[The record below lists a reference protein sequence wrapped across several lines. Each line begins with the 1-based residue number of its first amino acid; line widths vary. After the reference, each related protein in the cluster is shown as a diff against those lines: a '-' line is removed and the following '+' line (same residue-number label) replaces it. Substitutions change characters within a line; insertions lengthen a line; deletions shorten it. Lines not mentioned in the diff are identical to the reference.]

1 MLNENA
7 NSHNEFDLAKSQDF
21 IANVA
26 TILMPAISEAV
37 NDAVNKAVT
46 LATSPTMSKQDFAAA
61 NRIGL
66 SVLEKWI
73 ANGVVLL
80 APTPSFTYTQNRTN
94 RKTGEVVETTM
105 TKHGNPLINVAAWRE
120 KNRQQAIKCRYIKP

>member
-1 MLNENA
+1 MHTENA
-7 NSHNEFDLAKSQDF
+7 NSQNAFDSVQSQDF
-21 IANVA
+21 MANVA
-26 TILMPAISEAV
+26 AILMPAISEAV

-61 NRIGL
+61 NRISL

-80 APTPSFTYTQNRTN
+80 APTPLSPTRRTASIV
-94 RKTGEVVETTM
+94 RPAK
-105 TKHGNPLINVAAWRE
+105 W
-120 KNRQQAIKCRYIKP
+120 

>member
-1 MLNENA
+1 MHTENA
-7 NSHNEFDLAKSQDF
+7 NSQNAFDLVQSQDF

-26 TILMPAISEAV
+26 AILMPAISE
-37 NDAVNKAVT
+37 AVNKAVT

-61 NRIGL
+61 NRISL

-80 APTPSFTYTQNRTN
+80 APTPSFIYTQNRTN
-94 RKTGEVVETTM
+94 RKTGKVVETTM

>member
-1 MLNENA
+1 MHTENA
-7 NSHNEFDLAKSQDF
+7 NSQNAFDLVQSQNF

-26 TILMPAISEAV
+26 AILMPTISEAV
-37 NDAVNKAVT
+37 NDAINKAVT

-61 NRIGL
+61 NRISL

-73 ANGVVLL
+73 AIGVGLL

-105 TKHGNPLINVAAWRE
+105 IKHGNPLINVAVWRE
-120 KNRQQAIKCRYIKP
+120 KNLQQAI